1 MNFLVTF
8 LFALLASATPKN
20 PILPGWNPDPSIIR
34 VESDYFIATSTFE
47 YFPGHP
53 IYHSKN
59 LLNWALIG
67 HGLNRQS
74 QLPLF
79 GTPSDAGA
87 FPSSNLTKIR
97 LSACRRMGTIA
108 EISQWDILSGIDD
121 SLRLYVYVHPIRAGV
136 GRMIHE
142 VHYLAAELRL
152 FPRSFYVKTN
162 DIFSN
167 EWSDPIYFGKHLDWA
182 LVPFY

>member
-8 LFALLASATPKN
+8 LCALLASATPKN
-20 PILPGWNPDPSIIR
+20 PILPGWNPDPSILR
-34 VESDYFIATSTFE
+34 VGSDYFIATSTFE

-59 LLNWALIG
+59 LLNWTLIG

-87 FPSSNLTKIR
+87 FSFNNLTKTLKMR
-97 LSACRRMGTIA
+97 
-108 EISQWDILSGIDD
+108 SGAHAGVWAP
-121 SLRLYVYVHPIRAGV
+121 SLRYHNGTFYLVSTTRFVYTCTFIPLELESV
-136 GRMIHE
+136 G
-142 VHYLAAELRL
+142 
-152 FPRSFYVKTN
+152 
-162 DIFSN
+162 
-167 EWSDPIYFGKHLDWA
+167 
-182 LVPFY
+182 

>member
-20 PILPGWNPDPSIIR
+20 PILPGWNPDPSILR
-34 VESDYFIATSTFE
+34 VGSDYFIATSTFE

-59 LLNWALIG
+59 LLNWTLIG

-87 FPSSNLTKIR
+87 FPSDNLTKIR
-97 LSACRRMGTIA
+97 SNVHIGVWAP
-108 EISQWDILSGIDD
+108 
-121 SLRLYVYVHPIRAGV
+121 SLRYHSGTFYLVSTTRFVYTCKFI
-136 GRMIHE
+136 
-142 VHYLAAELRL
+142 
-152 FPRSFYVKTN
+152 PRS
-162 DIFSN
+162 SH
-167 EWSDPIYFGKHLDWA
+167 SS
-182 LVPFY
+182 